1 MVGKAEAIISFS
13 LSHCGCRYRVDVLL
27 VLEVIEPGVWEAVE
41 REGSV
46 V

>member
-1 MVGKAEAIISFS
+1 MVGKAEAIIFFS
-13 LSHCGCRYRVDVLL
+13 MSHRGCRYRVDVLL
-27 VLEVIEPGVWEAVE
+27 VLEGIEPGVWEAAE